1 MDEES
6 EQPPPPDPMSS
17 PDAIHYLDPT
27 QGEDEEEGD
36 DDDFDDVPDDSEDV
50 LTPQNPSRRRRAFK
64 PPLPPMQIPIPSLLS
79 TVIKE
84 ESSMSLSESSEM
96 SECLNLEGMSTSSLM
111 GPPMLPHMQVPRIRK
126 PWGIDEVNAFYDGI
140 KLFGKDYDSVVKLMA
155 KRKFFKLKE
164 HVKTFFFNSV
174 RAYRAILQWTD
185 DDLPQIP
192 RDAREL
198 FLIINACE
206 WKKRTASMK
215 VTASKFKE
223 LLHEGVV
230 NVRAARRVVT
240 IRTPPCPALCR
251 YFSVKKADKIPSEVY
266 VHLEPTSNGD
276 HVFMRNRDQNPY
288 LRVKLN
294 TNDRIM
300 KLLEFLHK
308 KWSAGNEQSPV
319 SVTLWPDSSCEL
331 ASLSVQT
338 VENSPFISL
347 SMNKL
352 IKNAEELK
360 KKLEPEKPEPGLKF
374 GVEVNTAQKNKP
386 LTTVV
391 FPRPFVLTDSVVNE
405 GLNFG
410 NVRSAIV
417 AELYCV
423 CGRKNPIKLRYQV
436 QCDKP
441 ESRSTEP
448 WKLMI
453 GLLGRGYGDCLK
465 EKKKNSVV
473 DAPPAKKLKPATIPT
488 VVVDPPPVLLAP
500 PTPPPQPLPPPLP
513 PSLPLPM
520 PLSLPQPLPSPL
532 LRELK
537 VPIPTVPQIT
547 IESNIVRQENEEF
560 ESQLASLRKMNRKKT
575 QITKKVTRN
584 PSLAT
589 GNPHF
594 AARPSVDAPT
604 SNTTDSQIQKV
615 FAAPKCTIVPKKC
628 APAVNRVSDKSP
640 PSTVK
645 NVVKLP
651 ISPLVEV
658 APTATITKATVIPN
672 VIKRTPVIQ
681 NVKHNVPDKEPST
694 SAGPPVPKKP
704 PIDFSS
710 VKMGLSPAKKLTEAE
725 IQKKRQEDF
734 WSSLRT
740 PQHTPQQTPKKTVFQ
755 QYFGDDLSMSPNST
769 RHASQPADTTSAS
782 VIDFTDMMYEHIK
795 DHGESLL
802 SNPALDFSVTEV
814 QQHYQDM
821 MSSSQNSH
829 DYIFGQFGKK
839 NGVKRKK

>member
-6 EQPPPPDPMSS
+6 EQPPPPDAMSS

-27 QGEDEEEGD
+27 QGEEEEEGD
-36 DDDFDDVPDDSEDV
+36 DYDFDDVPDDSEDI

-96 SECLNLEGMSTSSLM
+96 SECLNLEGMTTSSLM

-352 IKNAEELK
+352 I
-360 KKLEPEKPEPGLKF
+360 
-374 GVEVNTAQKNKP
+374 
-386 LTTVV
+386 
-391 FPRPFVLTDSVVNE
+391 
-405 GLNFG
+405 
-410 NVRSAIV
+410 
-417 AELYCV
+417 
-423 CGRKNPIKLRYQV
+423 
-436 QCDKP
+436 
-441 ESRSTEP
+441 
-448 WKLMI
+448 
-453 GLLGRGYGDCLK
+453 
-465 EKKKNSVV
+465 
-473 DAPPAKKLKPATIPT
+473 
-488 VVVDPPPVLLAP
+488 
-500 PTPPPQPLPPPLP
+500 
-513 PSLPLPM
+513 
-520 PLSLPQPLPSPL
+520 
-532 LRELK
+532 
-537 VPIPTVPQIT
+537 
-547 IESNIVRQENEEF
+547 
-560 ESQLASLRKMNRKKT
+560 
-575 QITKKVTRN
+575 
-584 PSLAT
+584 
-589 GNPHF
+589 
-594 AARPSVDAPT
+594 
-604 SNTTDSQIQKV
+604 
-615 FAAPKCTIVPKKC
+615 
-628 APAVNRVSDKSP
+628 
-640 PSTVK
+640 
-645 NVVKLP
+645 
-651 ISPLVEV
+651 
-658 APTATITKATVIPN
+658 
-672 VIKRTPVIQ
+672 
-681 NVKHNVPDKEPST
+681 
-694 SAGPPVPKKP
+694 
-704 PIDFSS
+704 
-710 VKMGLSPAKKLTEAE
+710 
-725 IQKKRQEDF
+725 
-734 WSSLRT
+734 
-740 PQHTPQQTPKKTVFQ
+740 
-755 QYFGDDLSMSPNST
+755 
-769 RHASQPADTTSAS
+769 
-782 VIDFTDMMYEHIK
+782 
-795 DHGESLL
+795 
-802 SNPALDFSVTEV
+802 
-814 QQHYQDM
+814 
-821 MSSSQNSH
+821 
-829 DYIFGQFGKK
+829 
-839 NGVKRKK
+839 